1 MALLS
6 RALLAKALLDKTTRQ
21 YAEKPTWGPYSY
33 DKDIYPQARLAFP
46 EYNKLYSTN
55 EEFTKYF
62 VRDLNNKNPKL
73 LQKISAGVVTKED
86 QVLIDQFN
94 QVATAEQ
101 VAAEPQQAEA
111 QQAQPVG
118 TATGIPFGGMGLPTV
133 PSIPSSPRI
142 RVVHKV
148 PQAQVEGQKLF
159 VADSSGTVVG
169 VKEITPTSVRSV
181 PQGPSEFHITDR
193 YGNIVETYSKE
204 PQKPPGTAKL
214 YTQDKSGIIREHSV
228 KPPSR
233 FSAFRSSTGSAFRKV
248 QNFAS
253 PLGPSIKKGLG
264 GIGRGITGLGRA
276 GLGAA
281 TPALG
286 RMGNGLLNG
295 IQRISQPGGIGG
307 GGISKLSKSSNK
319 LAFGLV
325 GGLMLFVLL
334 SGVIGGLGG
343 TTPTGEAAPTN
354 NNLGLDYTLPLRD
367 TSIVVSDIRSTIL
380 KQWPNAKI
388 DNWQIIIDQAK
399 LQSWNPAV
407 LLTLWIEESGAQG
420 AASYTDAL
428 GCDVG
433 KPTQDIQISL
443 KCFFDSFNNKFT
455 NDQFAQ
461 FILTYSAPND
471 PFPFKSNPNFPK
483 NFKDWYSKL
492 VPTGAGAIVA
502 VTPSSAPRQ
511 QFVSSCPVPNGV
523 ISCGSSK
530 GIPGTVNPCHCTS
543 SYSPVCPPESRR
555 GKALDIKSPS
565 GSKDND
571 PVYMPLVNGRAL
583 KWYFRGDYDDAE
595 GATLRVFQSEPTPNG
610 VWTIH
615 FVHSKRRINLLKI
628 PDFTAVPVFSSG
640 QEITDLTQP
649 VAYMDKSSGI
659 GSEVGIHTHVSI
671 GLIGD
676 NWYDGDLQYRNPGWK
691 YADTEMNMCL

>member
-6 RALLAKALLDKTTRQ
+6 RALLARALLDKTTRQ

-46 EYNKLYSTN
+46 EYSKLYSTN

-62 VRDLNNKNPKL
+62 VRDLNKKDPKL

-94 QVATAEQ
+94 QVATVEQ

-118 TATGIPFGGMGLPTV
+118 TATGIPFGGIGLPTV

-148 PQAQVEGQKLF
+148 PQAQAEGQKLF

-169 VKEITPTSVRSV
+169 VKEITPTAVRSV
-181 PQGPSEFHITDR
+181 PQGPSEFHVADKS
-193 YGNIVETYSKE
+193 GNIVATYSRE
-204 PQKPPGTAKL
+204 PAPTA
-214 YTQDKSGIIREHSV
+214 T
-228 KPPSR
+228 
-233 FSAFRSSTGSAFRKV
+233 
-248 QNFAS
+248 
-253 PLGPSIKKGLG
+253 KGLG
-264 GIGRGITGLGRA
+264 AETPQSKILIANKSGVVTGIRNIQPPGWFKDFRSNAKIFAKQNLNRIGRGLWNMGKIGTGGAYRLGTRMANGGLDTLGRISRPGGLGGGR
-276 GLGAA
+276 LGK
-281 TPALG
+281 G
-286 RMGNGLLNG
+286 
-295 IQRISQPGGIGG
+295 
-307 GGISKLSKSSNK
+307 LSKSSNK
-319 LAFGLV
+319 LAIGLV
-325 GGLMLFVLL
+325 GGLIFFVLIA
-334 SGVIGGLGG
+334 GVIGGMGE
-343 TTPTGEAAPTN
+343 TTPTGEAAPISN
-354 NNLGLDYTLPLRD
+354 NSGLDYTLPLRN
-367 TSIVVSDIRSTIL
+367 TSIVVTDIRSAIL

-399 LQSWNPAV
+399 LQGWNPAV

-461 FILTYSAPND
+461 FMLTYSAPND